1 MAAPL
6 SRFPCSPTRSQ
17 LVGDASS
24 IWPIDLPVC
33 DLSLPPS
40 IAPLCTLSTAAL
52 CTTAESVRDVRE
64 PSFARA
70 AESVV
75 VLGPLGLPAPLL
87 RSLPALGQDGGAGTL
102 APRGLER
109 KLGQFG
115 RRGSMPLSLPVST
128 LSEGLAKAPRLR
140 TMSITGQ
147 LTGGG
152 GGAALATSPL
162 QPRGCGSSSRRQ
174 SFVWDADFEFSRTE
188 GTGVSACEEAGY
200 VFGAHEHG
208 VRGKAGTPGFWAP
221 EMLFYE
227 RDGKGRRYGPAV
239 DYWSL
244 GCLVYALLAAR
255 GPFTIIGGDTSDD
268 NAATLNSDP
277 DLSLPE
283 FSAAATSLMRVGVS
297 PVESVCVCVCTTLC
311 QTRARMQTRHAH

>member
-1 MAAPL
+1 
-6 SRFPCSPTRSQ
+6 
-17 LVGDASS
+17 
-24 IWPIDLPVC
+24 
-33 DLSLPPS
+33 
-40 IAPLCTLSTAAL
+40 
-52 CTTAESVRDVRE
+52 
-64 PSFARA
+64 
-70 AESVV
+70 
-75 VLGPLGLPAPLL
+75 
-87 RSLPALGQDGGAGTL
+87 
-102 APRGLER
+102 
-109 KLGQFG
+109 
-115 RRGSMPLSLPVST
+115 MPLSLPVST

-297 PVESVCVCVCTTLC
+297 PVEQCVCVCALHFVKPELVCKRDTPTHPLPFSLHR
-311 QTRARMQTRHAH
+311 TRVCRGCCKRTRGAAWDAGLTVCWRSCRTRFLPASTGLPWRPCRYVCECVRVCLRAARERK

>member
-1 MAAPL
+1 
-6 SRFPCSPTRSQ
+6 
-17 LVGDASS
+17 
-24 IWPIDLPVC
+24 
-33 DLSLPPS
+33 
-40 IAPLCTLSTAAL
+40 
-52 CTTAESVRDVRE
+52 
-64 PSFARA
+64 
-70 AESVV
+70 
-75 VLGPLGLPAPLL
+75 
-87 RSLPALGQDGGAGTL
+87 
-102 APRGLER
+102 
-109 KLGQFG
+109 
-115 RRGSMPLSLPVST
+115 MPLSLPVST

-297 PVESVCVCVCTTLC
+297 PVEQCVCVCALHFVKPELVCKRDTPTNPFPFPSILLACVQGLLQKDPRRRLGCGPDGVLEVMSHPFFAGVDWAAMEAVQVRLC
-311 QTRARMQTRHAH
+311 MRACVFACC

>member
-1 MAAPL
+1 M
-6 SRFPCSPTRSQ
+6 
-17 LVGDASS
+17 
-24 IWPIDLPVC
+24 
-33 DLSLPPS
+33 PP
-40 IAPLCTLSTAAL
+40 
-52 CTTAESVRDVRE
+52 
-64 PSFARA
+64 
-70 AESVV
+70 
-75 VLGPLGLPAPLL
+75 
-87 RSLPALGQDGGAGTL
+87 
-102 APRGLER
+102 PRGLER
-109 KLGQFG
+109 RLGQFG

-128 LSEGLAKAPRLR
+128 LSEGLKTPRLR

-152 GGAALATSPL
+152 GGAALCTPL
-162 QPRGCGSSSRRQ
+162 NPRGSSSRRQ
-174 SFVWDADFEFSRTE
+174 SFVWDAEFEFSRTE

-200 VFGAHEHG
+200 LFGAHEHG

-255 GPFTIIGGDTSDD
+255 GPFTVIGGDTSDD

-277 DLSLPE
+277 DLSLPM
-283 FSAAATSLMRVGVS
+283 FSAAAVSLMRVRVLRTCLTHG
-297 PVESVCVCVCTTLC
+297 CLHDA
-311 QTRARMQTRHAH
+311 RAVG